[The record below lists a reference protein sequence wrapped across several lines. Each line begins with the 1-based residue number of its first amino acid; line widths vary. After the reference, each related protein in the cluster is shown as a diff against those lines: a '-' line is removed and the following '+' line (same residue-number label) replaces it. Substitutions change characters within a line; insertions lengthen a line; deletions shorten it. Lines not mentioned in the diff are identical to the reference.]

1 MLHAMPHA
9 PYPMPHAT
17 CHMRHATCHMSHA
30 TCHIS
35 YILSLSPIDSAS
47 DEESELARLVAPSQ
61 PMDSSMEQDS
71 LCDSSMDS
79 SALGQS
85 IGGGGAMG
93 VVSGVGG
100 AVGVA
105 LQETPPAQVSDT
117 GMV

>member
-1 MLHAMPHA
+1 MS
-9 PYPMPHAT
+9 
-17 CHMRHATCHMSHA
+17 HATCHMSHA
-30 TCHIS
+30 PCHMS
-35 YILSLSPIDSAS
+35 HATYMYHYNYLSPIDSAS

-117 GMV
+117 GGV